1 MTATLRAIACRD
13 AQSRTEAIDLLS
25 DLVLLSDRKA
35 LKRGPVVRTA
45 MHAWLTSDLAQV
57 SRLAQLVTNE
67 GANEVT
73 RLVDAAERRT
83 CFGPLE
89 QRVGAASL

>member
-67 GANEVT
+67 VT